1 MTIDFDEFE
10 KQFKELNPERDE
22 KVEVMKNEIIASLS
36 NNENPE
42 LLEVVK

>member
-22 KVEVMKNEIIASLS
+22 KVEAMKDEIMAALS
-36 NNENPE
+36 NNENQE

>member
-22 KVEVMKNEIIASLS
+22 KVEALKNEIMAALS
-36 NNENPE
+36 NNENQE

>member
-22 KVEVMKNEIIASLS
+22 KVEAMKNEIMASLRED
-36 NNENPE
+36 ENPE